1 MKKNLMIVV
10 CAIFTLSFIASIFS
24 SSPLRSFDRLRVLSE
39 VEAQAQGGDSST
51 LLTVPEQSR
60 TPRHVN
66 MVSIDGPIG
75 PISVRIIDK
84 AIDSSV
90 KDSAEAL
97 VIELNTPGGLDESM
111 RLITKK
117 ILNSDVP
124 VIVYVSPS
132 GSRSASAGVFIT
144 LSAHIAAMTPGTNI
158 GAAHPVSIG
167 GQLDSTMA
175 EKVANDAAAY
185 IKSIASKR
193 GRNEQW
199 AEEAVRKSVS
209 ITESEALK
217 LKVIDFV
224 SSNLRE
230 LLDSCDGRKV
240 SLPSGEKV
248 LNTKNIE
255 VRRSEISL
263 RDRILEVITNP
274 TIAYIL
280 LTLGMWGIFFE
291 LSSPGSILPGI
302 VGGICLIL
310 AFFALQSL
318 PINYA
323 GLLLMILALIL
334 FILEVKIVSHGA
346 LTIGGIISMVFGSL
360 LLFESPLP
368 YMRASLTVILTVV
381 AATALF
387 FIFAMTMAIRAQRRK
402 VTTGDEGLVDEVA
415 VARTPL
421 NLEGDVFI
429 HGEIWRAEADQPIEK
444 GEKVIVTGVEKL
456 TLKVTKYS
464 K

>member
-1 MKKNLMIVV
+1 MKKIWLVSLLF
-10 CAIFTLSFIASIFS
+10 IFLLSSWLFPA
-24 SSPLRSFDRLRVLSE
+24 
-39 VEAQAQGGDSST
+39 AK
-51 LLTVPEQSR
+51 
-60 TPRHVN
+60 RHVN
-66 MVSIDGPIG
+66 LITIDGAIG
-75 PISVRIIDK
+75 PVSARIIDK

-90 KDSAEAL
+90 EDSAEVL

-111 RLITKK
+111 RLITRKM
-117 ILNSDVP
+117 LNSEVP

-132 GSRSASAGVFIT
+132 GSRAASAGVFIT
-144 LSAHIAAMTPGTNI
+144 LSANIAAMTPGTNI

-167 GQLDSTMA
+167 GQMDSTMG
-175 EKVANDAAAY
+175 EKVENDAAAY
-185 IKSIASKR
+185 IKSIADKR
-193 GRNEQW
+193 GRNMVW

-217 LKVIDFV
+217 LGVIDFV
-224 SSNLRE
+224 SANLRE

-240 SLPSGEKV
+240 NLPSGEKV

-255 VRRSEISL
+255 VRRAEISV

-280 LTLGMWGIFFE
+280 LTIGMWGIFFE
-291 LSSPGSILPGI
+291 LSNPGAIFPGI

-346 LTIGGIISMVFGSL
+346 LTIGGIISMIFGSL
-360 LLFESPLP
+360 LLFESPVP
-368 YMRASLTVILTVV
+368 YMRVSLVVILCVV
-381 AATALF
+381 GATAAF
-387 FIFAMTMAIRAQRRK
+387 FLFAMGMAIKAQKRK
-402 VTTGDEGLVDEVA
+402 VTTGDKGLVGAVA

-421 NLEGDVFI
+421 NPEGDVFI
-429 HGEIWRAEADQPIEK
+429 HGEIWRAEADQTIER
-444 GEKVIVTGVEKL
+444 GEKVIVTAVENL
-456 TLKVTKYS
+456 TLKVK
-464 K
+464 KK